1 LYSLKVEII
10 PENSSS
16 KMFSNFHFPAL
27 GGMSLVPPTI
37 VCTRVDF
44 HFWLTSD
51 DLLLDVII
59 AFYDRKETDVLGMTD
74 GLIR

>member
-1 LYSLKVEII
+1 
-10 PENSSS
+10 
-16 KMFSNFHFPAL
+16 MFSNFHFPAL
-27 GGMSLVPPTI
+27 GSGGMSLVPPII

-44 HFWLTSD
+44 HFWPTSD

-59 AFYDRKETDVLGMTD
+59 AFYDRKETDVLDMTD